1 MATKYRV
8 IKVKG
13 QEPEAFIVIGIDFV
27 EHAVKSTSKTMSEP
41 DLRIH
46 LHDAGATDDEIK
58 AWIQQGR
65 TYPG

>member
-1 MATKYRV
+1 MSTRYRV

-13 QEPEAFIVIGIDFV
+13 VEPESFIVIGIDFG
-27 EHAVKSTSKTMSEP
+27 EHKIITTSRTMSEA

-46 LHDAGATDDEIK
+46 LREAGAGEDEVK

-65 TYPG
+65 NYPG

>member
-1 MATKYRV
+1 MSTKYRV

-13 QEPEAFIVIGIDFV
+13 TEPESFIVIGIDFG
-27 EHAVKSTSKTMSEP
+27 EHKVISTSRTMEEP
-41 DLRIH
+41 ALRAH
-46 LHDAGATDDEIK
+46 LHEAGAGEDQIN